1 MNKTGCPFLGHGY
14 LATGLRVKFG
24 TSSGRLPLLALKIGD
39 PRTICGQ
46 NAFAQKG
53 PHDPSKR
60 TQQGWRQVNARLS
73 SPLCLLCPFA
83 GSFIFR
89 LDHQKKPADRN
100 HLEGGYPNK
109 SCVCVCD
116 FASSIPLVI
125 VLLWKDTRGNHPCVI
140 FHDKNGVAP
149 EGNNKWPI
157 VDASPKK
164 RSCTGRKTTSGQL
177 LMPAQNGQ
185 MAGRPFTLCFHEYFP
200 WVSISG
206 LVSRVWTPPL
216 TLDHLG
222 QPLTVPS

>member
-83 GSFIFR
+83 GSFIFP
-89 LDHQKKPADRN
+89 LDHQNKPADRN

-109 SCVCVCD
+109 SCVCVYD

-140 FHDKNGVAP
+140 FHDKTGLHRK
-149 EGNNKWPI
+149 ENNKWPI
-157 VDASPKK
+157 VDASPKRPNGRAAFYIVFPRVFSMGFNHEWVGLPGLDATSNV
-164 RSCTGRKTTSGQL
+164 RSFGSTTTPFQAKFWRLAAGLGTSG
-177 LMPAQNGQ
+177 
-185 MAGRPFTLCFHEYFP
+185 
-200 WVSISG
+200 
-206 LVSRVWTPPL
+206 
-216 TLDHLG
+216 
-222 QPLTVPS
+222 